1 VLGQLEKEHKARAK
15 NAGTPFNLFAADTAV
30 AFGIDVEASDAST
43 SKDSIASSA
52 VSLANSADKL
62 TPTVVLARVNGE
74 LWELNR
80 PLEQNCTLEFV
91 SSDAAAGRRTLWHS
105 SAHILGQAIERMF
118 PGRLCFLSI
127 LTIQSEHMS

>member
-1 VLGQLEKEHKARAK
+1 MLGQLEKEHKARAK
-15 NAGTPFNLFAADTAV
+15 TAGTPFNLFAADTAA
-30 AFGIDVEASDAST
+30 AFGIDAEASDAST

-52 VSLANSADKL
+52 VSLASSTDKL

-80 PLEQNCTLEFV
+80 PLEANCTLEFV

-118 PGRLCFLSI
+118 PGLFDSI
-127 LTIQSEHMS
+127 STIITIRT